1 MRRAATRSLVL
12 ALALTAAASSRLNG
26 LPELVEADLSEP
38 LVVRIDAVV
47 TDARGRP
54 IENLKAEEFELL
66 EDAAPRPID
75 GVRFFKA
82 GATDEPAGE
91 PAPIVSRA
99 DEQVA
104 AAQDGA
110 RVFAIFLD
118 EYHLSVES
126 AEVARQALTRFV
138 DEGIAPR
145 DLLLVIKPLD
155 SLLTLRLTRDRAL
168 VRQAIARLEGRKGEY
183 RARNPFEQELIA
195 GTPQRIELVRSQ
207 IATSA
212 LNALA
217 HHLAGLDAARKSII
231 FVSEGY
237 ARTARRRGD
246 EALPSLDT
254 AVRTASR
261 ARVPIVVLDPS
272 EEPKEPLPRRD
283 TLRAL
288 AEGTDGQVILS
299 APDPG
304 DALVRMVRNRD
315 AYYLITFRSAITEA
329 DGRFH
334 SVQVT
339 VRRPNV
345 VVSAQKGYWAPSADD
360 MLRARLLARPAT
372 PPRPP
377 EPPRHI
383 SPLIRPWFGMAR
395 GEGGAT
401 RISFV
406 WEPAVRSFGER
417 ARALPV
423 SRLTLTASTAEG
435 TPLFEGVVQPASG
448 AFASDD
454 DAARAVF
461 EAAPGRLKL
470 RMRIEDAAGRVV
482 DTDVRDL
489 IVRPLNGPVAIG
501 SAEIIRARSARDFR
515 AIAADARGVPTPS
528 REFSR
533 SERLIIRVPIYA
545 QDGEP
550 EVTAQLVGKPGG
562 VMRTLPITARPTAHY
577 YQIDLPLAGLA
588 SGSYVVQLVARSGA
602 AEAKDELALR
612 VTP

>member
-1 MRRAATRSLVL
+1 M
-12 ALALTAAASSRLNG
+12 AAASSRLNG
-26 LPELVEADLSEP
+26 RPEFVEADLSEP

-47 TDARGRP
+47 TDLRGRP
-54 IENLKAEEFELL
+54 IENLKADEFELL

-75 GVRFFKA
+75 GVRFVKA
-82 GATDEPAGE
+82 GVTDEPVAE

-99 DEQVA
+99 DEQAA
-104 AAQDGA
+104 AAQDGV

-126 AEVARQALTRFV
+126 ANVARHALARFV
-138 DEGIAPR
+138 DEGITPR
-145 DLLLVIKPLD
+145 DLVLVLKPLD

-168 VRQAIARLEGRKGEY
+168 VRQALARVEGRKGEY

-195 GTPQRIELVRSQ
+195 GTPQRIEMVRSQ

-237 ARTARRRGD
+237 ARSARRRGD

-261 ARVPIVVLDPS
+261 ARVPIIVLDPS

-283 TLRAL
+283 MLRTLAD
-288 AEGTDGQVILS
+288 GTDGQAILS

-315 AYYLITFRSAITEA
+315 AYYLITFRSAMTEA

-334 SVQVT
+334 PVQVT

-360 MLRARLLARPAT
+360 LLRARLITRATT

-395 GEGGAT
+395 GEDGAT

-406 WEPAVRSFGER
+406 WEPALRTLGDRS
-417 ARALPV
+417 RALPL
-423 SRLTLTASTAEG
+423 SRLTLTASTLDG
-435 TPLFEGVVQPASG
+435 TAVFEGVVHPASG
-448 AFASDD
+448 AFAPDGET
-454 DAARAVF
+454 AKAVF

-489 IVRPLNGPVAIG
+489 IVRPLNSPVAIG

-515 AIAADARGVPTPS
+515 ALAGDARGIPTPS

-533 SERLIIRVPIYA
+533 SERLIIRVPVYA
-545 QDGEP
+545 QSGEP

-562 VMRTLPITARPTAHY
+562 VMRSLPIAAGPSAHY

-588 SGSYVVQLVARSGA
+588 SSSYVVQFVARSGA
-602 AEAKDELALR
+602 AEAKDELAFR